1 MKKLLL
7 ILAVVSISVLTF
19 GQTKQTTTTTTI
31 KADTT
36 KVMHKKTGTATDKA
50 TTKTVAP
57 KDMNKATTK
66 TVAPKDMNNAKKD
79 TTNVKK

>member
-7 ILAVVSISVLTF
+7 ILAVVSLSVLTF
-19 GQTKQTTTTTTI
+19 GQTKQTTT

-66 TVAPKDMNNAKKD
+66 TVAPKDMNKAKKD
-79 TTNVKK
+79 TTNVNK

>member
-7 ILAVVSISVLTF
+7 ILAVVSLSVLTF
-19 GQTKQTTTTTTI
+19 GQTKQTTTTKT

-57 KDMNKATTK
+57 KDMNKA
-66 TVAPKDMNNAKKD
+66 KKD
-79 TTNVKK
+79 TTNVNK

>member
-19 GQTKQTTTTTTI
+19 GQTKQTTTI